1 MTPQTLTSLIDATW
15 PAKSLREV
23 EGWTIREGAGGGSRV
38 SAATASDNAN
48 FDGYAYAEEAMR
60 EMGQAPLFMVRAGED
75 KLDAVLEHHG
85 YIIKDPVTYYT
96 APAELLAKQ
105 RPPAVTCF
113 EVWPPLA
120 AQIEIWADGGIDA
133 ARLAIMDR
141 VSGPKTTVL
150 GRLNDT
156 PAGTAFA
163 AIHNGTVMCHA
174 IETAAAFRRQG
185 LGRHMLTAMS
195 FWAKEQGAETVAL
208 LVTRANVGA
217 NALYTSIGMTPVGEY
232 HYRIK
237 PEA

>member
-1 MTPQTLTSLIDATW
+1 MTPETLTSLIDETW

-48 FDGYAYAEEAMR
+48 LGGYAYAEDAMR
-60 EMGQAPLFMVRAGED
+60 DMGQAPLFMVRGGED
-75 KLDAVLEHHG
+75 RLDAVLERDG
-85 YIIKDPVTYYT
+85 YVIKDPVTYYS
-96 APAELLAKQ
+96 APTELLTTQ
-105 RPPAVTCF
+105 RPPATTCF
-113 EVWPPLA
+113 QVWPPLA
-120 AQIEIWADGGIDA
+120 AQAEIWADGGIDV

-141 VSGPKTTVL
+141 VSGPKTTIL

-156 PAGTAFA
+156 PAGAAFVA
-163 AIHNGTVMCHA
+163 THNGTAMFHA
-174 IETAAAFRRQG
+174 IETATAFRRQG

-195 FWAKEQGAETVAL
+195 FWAKEQGANTVAL

-217 NALYTSIGMTPVGEY
+217 NALYSSLGMTPVGGF

-237 PEA
+237 PEV